1 MQRLSIQLFK
11 WSALLEALSW
21 FALLGTMYL
30 KYMEDLP
37 GPNRVVGMAHGL
49 LFMAYV
55 ALAFAVA
62 DELKWGKRE
71 MAIALVASLVPGAT
85 LYVERVM
92 MRPRSEDE

>member
-1 MQRLSIQLFK
+1 MQRLLIHLFK

-30 KYMEDLP
+30 KYIENIP

-55 ALAFAVA
+55 ALVFAVA

-71 MAIALVASLVPGAT
+71 MGIALVASLIPGAT

-92 MRPRSEDE
+92 MQPRAERE